1 MAGGD
6 EGSLDMAGAANME
19 TVEPE
24 VIADTVAWLVSD
36 TGKHISGVALPV
48 DDGYVNKR

>member
-6 EGSLDMAGAANME
+6 DGPSDMAGAANME

-24 VIADTVAWLVSD
+24 VIADAVAWLVSD
-36 TGKHISGVALPV
+36 AASTSAESRCPWTTAT
-48 DDGYVNKR
+48 